1 MADPQPSR
9 TALVAGVLFI
19 VAGVAFL
26 LERLEV
32 WDIELRTLGPALLI
46 AVGLAVLL
54 GGRTSRP

>member
-1 MADPQPSR
+1 MAEPRQNR
-9 TALVAGVLFI
+9 TALVAGLFFM

-46 AVGLAVLL
+46 AVGLAVVLS
-54 GGRTSRP
+54 GRPGRS